1 MKLSL
6 LYISVGI
13 FSVLMQTTILHL
25 LPFGFIVPDLALV
38 LCVYWGLHH
47 PTVGAVLGSFI
58 LGYSVDV
65 FSSPPLL
72 GLNTFAMS
80 LVFLT
85 VYLSSRFIW
94 IHNPLLSAPVVF
106 LASWVKSA
114 ALIMA
119 WTLFLTVDSVWVV
132 VLKLIFLEAL
142 VAAVMAPLV
151 FFLLRRGQ
159 NYLEEASNPL

>member
-13 FSVLMQTTILHL
+13 LSVLLQTTVLHF

-72 GLNTFAMS
+72 GLNTFSMS
-80 LVFLT
+80 L
-85 VYLSSRFIW
+85 
-94 IHNPLLSAPVVF
+94 VF

-114 ALIMA
+114 ALIIA
-119 WTLFLTVDSVWVV
+119 WTLFLTVDSLWVV
-132 VLKLIFLEAL
+132 VLKYIFLEAI
-142 VAAVMAPLV
+142 VAAVMAPFV
-151 FFLLRRGQ
+151 FFLLRRGH
-159 NYLEEASNPL
+159 NYLEEAPNPL